1 MLNII
6 ADAMMTATRTEASN
20 GGFMNRDE
28 NALHLFREANRRR
41 EEKRQ
46 LNQALARGLL
56 K

>member
-6 ADAMMTATRTEASN
+6 ANSMMTATRTDARDY
-20 GGFMNRDE
+20 GFMNRDE

-46 LNQALARGLL
+46 LDQALARGLL